1 MKRRDFIKARV
12 GGEVGRALDHD
23 LAEHDHLSVIRERG
37 VGLPSLL
44 EPSDEGRVDG
54 RLATL
59 EVEPRQERD
68 AGELPGVQM
77 RLRPRRRT

>member
-23 LAEHDHLSVIRERG
+23 HLRVIRERG

>member
-1 MKRRDFIKARV
+1 MTRQVERPER
-12 GGEVGRALDHD
+12 LDH
-23 LAEHDHLSVIRERG
+23 LSSAEHDHLRVIRERG

-59 EVEPRQERD
+59 EVESRQERD